1 MIVRHLGVRQAEMGE
16 RIVDR
21 IGEGG
26 NAADIR
32 RFADTLG
39 TDRVVWRWNMVST
52 TRPAI

>member
-26 NAADIR
+26 DTADIW

-39 TDRVVWRWNMVST
+39 ANRMV
-52 TRPAI
+52 R